1 MTACELLP
9 NLTASEV
16 AYVASLTG
24 TYLGICWLGRI
35 MLRMMT

>member
-1 MTACELLP
+1 MTCELLP
-9 NLTASEV
+9 SLTGPEL
-16 AYVASLTG
+16 AYIAGLTG

>member
-9 NLTASEV
+9 SLTPQEIAQV
-16 AYVASLTG
+16 MSLTG